1 MWKLKWDKGFS
12 EFLSADKSAVKL
24 VGLMV
29 IGVALIFIGSL
40 STRTVDSTTIINTD
54 EQRVA
59 EMCSMIEGVGECRVM
74 MTYTNDEVFAVL
86 VVCDGA
92 ESVSVREKITSLFTS
107 LYGIGSNRVEIQQ
120 LNNEIR

>member
-12 EFLSADKSAVKL
+12 EFLSADKSAVRL

-29 IGVALIFIGSL
+29 IGIALIFIGSL
-40 STRTVDSTTIINTD
+40 STRTADNTTVNNTD
-54 EQRVA
+54 EDRVA
-59 EMCSMIEGVGECRVM
+59 EMCSMIDGVGECRVM
-74 MTYTNDEVFAVL
+74 MTYTDDEVFAVL

-92 ESVSVREKITSLFTS
+92 ESVFVREKITSLFTS

-120 LNNEIR
+120 LNKK

>member
-12 EFLSADKSAVKL
+12 EFLSADKSTVRL

-29 IGVALIFIGSL
+29 IGIALIFIGSL
-40 STRTVDSTTIINTD
+40 STRTADNTTVNNTD
-54 EQRVA
+54 EDRVA
-59 EMCSMIEGVGECRVM
+59 EMCSMIDGVGECRVM
-74 MTYTNDEVFAVL
+74 MTYTDDEVFAVL

-92 ESVSVREKITSLFTS
+92 ESVFVREKITSLFTS

-120 LNNEIR
+120 LNKK